1 MPGSVAQTSK
11 VRFSNLVEVIEFV
24 DDHEY
29 ESPQKDITPPPC
41 KSENSFK
48 IQTMMDR
55 IKDAKEKN
63 TNSNEKE
70 DKISPRQL
78 QEDMVCP
85 LKLNFDH
92 HQTEADK
99 MIKRK
104 QITRQASFVQGAF
117 SNAA

>member
-1 MPGSVAQTSK
+1 
-11 VRFSNLVEVIEFV
+11 
-24 DDHEY
+24 
-29 ESPQKDITPPPC
+29 
-41 KSENSFK
+41 
-48 IQTMMDR
+48 MMDR

-92 HQTEADK
+92 H
-99 MIKRK
+99 
-104 QITRQASFVQGAF
+104 
-117 SNAA
+117 